1 MSRKN
6 YHLFQSP
13 VLNMLFCE
21 DAVQADEMC
30 RLAIDTFEDKVM
42 PIPEGRKAAF
52 ITYTMAHIE
61 TAFDWGI
68 RFANRTLHESLTHKT
83 TEQQ

>member
-1 MSRKN
+1 MSKKT

-13 VLNMLFCE
+13 VLNILFCE

-30 RLAIDTFEDKVM
+30 RLAIETFENKVM

-52 ITYTMAHIE
+52 ITYIMAHIE
-61 TAFDWGI
+61 AAFDWGVK
-68 RFANRTLHESLTHKT
+68 FANRTLHESLTIN

>member
-1 MSRKN
+1 MSKKT

-21 DAVQADEMC
+21 DAVQSDEMC
-30 RLAIDTFEDKVM
+30 RLAIETFEDKVM
-42 PIPEGRKAAF
+42 PIPEGRKTAF
-52 ITYTMAHIE
+52 IAYTMAHIE
-61 TAFDWGI
+61 TAFDWGVK
-68 RFANRTLHESLTHKT
+68 FANRTLHESLTIN